1 MRKVCF
7 RVSSRIVVSFKKVL
21 GINWDIESDE
31 FVYTFENILS
41 LTETLPVTKRNILKI
56 ASSFFD
62 PLDLISPIMMIQV
75 KVLSNVV

>member
-1 MRKVCF
+1 MRCLF
-7 RVSSRIVVSFKKVL
+7 SCEQQNCSQSFKKVL

-62 PLDLISPIMMIQV
+62 PLGLISPIVIQV
-75 KVLSNVV
+75 